1 MASPSKHGSTLVSDP
16 NAIGDAHEI
25 AVESILIVAISSS
38 ISKVLVQSKRLV
50 EIASTTESDSTTSKS
65 ISFH

>member
-25 AVESILIVAISSS
+25 AVESILIVVISSS
-38 ISKVLVQSKRLV
+38 VR
-50 EIASTTESDSTTSKS
+50 
-65 ISFH
+65 F